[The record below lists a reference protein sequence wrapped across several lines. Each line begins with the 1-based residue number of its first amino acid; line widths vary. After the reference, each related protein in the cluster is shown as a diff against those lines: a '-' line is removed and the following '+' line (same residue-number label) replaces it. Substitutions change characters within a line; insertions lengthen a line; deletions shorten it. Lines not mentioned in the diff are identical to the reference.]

1 MKAIRYIGIL
11 VLSFALSGQVL
22 ATKPASSRIE
32 KMVRIYTDVL
42 RQLDLTYA
50 DTLNYEKLVQT
61 SIDAMLRQLDPYT
74 IYYPEEKTDI
84 FKQMTTGKYGGIGSI
99 ITISPKGWNKESGVV
114 ISEPYEGKPAQ
125 KAGLQA
131 GDLILEIDGKKALGK
146 STSDVSSMLK
156 GRPGTTITLLVQRY
170 GEKKPLEISFKREEI
185 SLNPVAYS
193 ALLTAEDGKKE
204 AYIIFSEFT
213 ENSAKIFTDT
223 LSSLI
228 KQGAERL
235 ILDLR
240 GNGGGSVSEAV
251 QIMSLFI
258 PQGTEVITMKGRT
271 ASGTRTYRTPSKPL
285 YPELPIAIIVDGQ
298 SASASEILA
307 GAMQDLDR
315 ATIYGSN
322 TFGKGLVQ
330 NIREI
335 AYDGILKVTTSKYY
349 IPSGRCVQA
358 IQYNHDGSASRVP
371 DSLTHEFKTKKGR
384 VVRDGGG
391 IRPDVD
397 LTDSNKVN
405 ITYPLVRENLIF
417 EYAVRFHAAHPTIA
431 PAEAFE
437 VSDSV
442 INDFV
447 RFLEEKEFQYQ
458 TETSKYLADLMRMTQ
473 YEDLDSTVL
482 TSLKEIEK
490 EINPSLEKAVWKHVE
505 DIRQWLGDA
514 IVTQYYYQKGSN
526 TYLLRYDKTLRRVRE
541 HIIEDGLTL

>member
-1 MKAIRYIGIL
+1 MKRILIIGVML
-11 VLSFALSGQVL
+11 VATLNVF
-22 ATKPASSRIE
+22 ATKPASSCIE

-50 DTLNYEKLVQT
+50 DTLDYEKLVGT

-99 ITISPKGWNKESGVV
+99 ITVTPKGWNKESGVV

-271 ASGTRTYRTPSKPL
+271 STGNRTYRTPSKPL

-315 ATIYGSN
+315 ATIFGSN

-371 DSLTHEFKTKKGR
+371 DSLTHEFKTTKGR
-384 VVRDGGG
+384 LVRDGGG
-391 IRPDVD
+391 IQPDVD
-397 LTDSNKVN
+397 LTDSSKVN
-405 ITYPLVRENLIF
+405 ITYPLIRENLIF

-431 PAEAFE
+431 PAETFE

-447 RFLEEKEFQYQ
+447 RFLEEKEFKYQ

-526 TYLLRYDKTLRRVRE
+526 TYLLRYDKALRRVRE